1 MLLRLSVLLSMF
13 VLYSC
18 TGAVNS
24 QTLLSKNKSCTGEN
38 CTTSTPGTI
47 SGELAI
53 LPDEGE
59 IFSSPEGS
67 DLVEITGSCKDL
79 GRKANRIMV
88 QVYEGENDA
97 VAPIIDN
104 SIGVMCQDNISTSS
118 LTSPAVDSV
127 TGLSGPKTCLLISQ
141 GIGLADTGNTTS
153 QFPQCF
159 NGRFSFQLRMGR
171 IIRRDTATTDQSDAT
186 NPKVRYLVKMKLRTT
201 EGVTADSGTS
211 TMVVNRALATPM
223 FSVTP
228 NKDNDRC
235 EINFN
240 PSKFR
245 DVRYSLYTT
254 WTGPSWAASGS
265 VTNVVSGPIYVDK
278 QPAFPPVGDG
288 TSIEK
293 FYHFGQP
300 IDPSGLIGLMP
311 GVTYSYRMQST
322 DFSFKNVAVPTITD
336 YEAQFGAGKNE
347 LSPMS
352 GDVSCLMS
360 PAYVSKRTL
369 NNGGVGTP
377 NSCLLELAGYNVR
390 GYSLEWRVSDTSP
403 TWMITSPNSGFL
415 VTVGGDAFTNC
426 RGLSTCVVHGDRD
439 PATFTGSS
447 SATTYIDGGGVT
459 RSFKPNVSYY
469 FAARHYR
476 DTNGNSQYD
485 PGVDQLAGD
494 WSPDTKATNS
504 SDYNH
509 GCIFNT
515 FPVQ

>member
-1 MLLRLSVLLSMF
+1 MFLRLLVLISMF

-24 QTLLSKNKSCTGEN
+24 QTLLSKYEPCTGEN
-38 CTTSTPGTI
+38 CSTSTPGTI

-88 QVYEGENDA
+88 QVFQGEDDS

-104 SIGVMCQDNISTSS
+104 SIGVNCQDNIATSS
-118 LTSPAVDSV
+118 LMGGT
-127 TGLSGPKTCLLISQ
+127 TCLLISQ

-171 IIRRDTATTDQSDAT
+171 IIRRDTTANDKSDDT

-201 EGVTADSGTS
+201 DGVTADSGAS
-211 TMVVNRALATPM
+211 TMVVTRALATPM
-223 FSVTP
+223 FSVTA

-278 QPAFPPVGDG
+278 QPVFPPLGDG

-293 FYHFGQP
+293 FYHFGEP
-300 IDPSGLIGLMP
+300 IDPLIGLMP
-311 GVTYSYRMQST
+311 GITYTYRMQST
-322 DFSFKNVAVPTITD
+322 DFSFKNTTFPALTD
-336 YEAQFGAGKNE
+336 YENQFGVGNNE

-352 GDVSCLMS
+352 GNISCTMAA
-360 PAYVSKRTL
+360 AYVSNRTEQTA
-369 NNGGVGTP
+369 GAGTP
-377 NSCLLELAGYNVR
+377 NSCQLQLAGYNTR
-390 GYSLEWRVSDTSP
+390 GYSIEWRVSDTSP
-403 TWMITSPNSGFL
+403 TWMVTNPNSGFL
-415 VTVGGDAFTNC
+415 VTVGGDTYTNC
-426 RGLSTCVVHGDRD
+426 RGLPTCVVHGDRD
-439 PATFTGSS
+439 PATFTGSA
-447 SATTYIDGGGVT
+447 SATTYIDGAGAT
-459 RSFKPNVSYY
+459 QSFKPNVPYY

-494 WSPDTKATNS
+494 WSPSTPVSTNP
-504 SDYNH
+504 SDVNH
-509 GCIFNT
+509 RCTFNT
-515 FPVQ
+515 YPAQ

>member
-1 MLLRLSVLLSMF
+1 MLLRLLVLMSMF

-24 QTLLSKNKSCTGEN
+24 QTLLSKNEPCTEN

-97 VAPIIDN
+97 IAPIIDN
-104 SIGVMCQDNISTSS
+104 SIGVNCQENIATTS
-118 LTSPAVDSV
+118 LRGGT
-127 TGLSGPKTCLLISQ
+127 TCLLVSQ

-171 IIRRDTATTDQSDAT
+171 IIRSDTATTNQSDAT

-201 EGVTADSGTS
+201 EGVTADSGAS

-223 FSVTP
+223 YSVTP

-322 DFSFKNVAVPTITD
+322 DFSYTTD
-336 YEAQFGAGKNE
+336 YVAQFGAGKNE

-352 GDVSCLMS
+352 GDVSCQMS
-360 PAYVSKRTL
+360 PAYVGKRTL
-369 NNGGVGTP
+369 NNGGTGTP
-377 NSCLLELAGYNVR
+377 NSCLLELAGYNTR

-415 VTVGGDAFTNC
+415 VTVGGDSFTNC

-439 PATFTGSS
+439 PAVFTGSS
-447 SATTYIDGGGVT
+447 SATTYIDAAGAT
-459 RSFKPNVSYY
+459 QSFKPNVLYY

-509 GCIFNT
+509 SCIFNT